1 MKILYNIYNII
12 ISVGEKFVKLYTP
25 FNEKLSEGLKG
36 RESMQMKWLEKSKL
50 LEEEYPNIWFHVS
63 SVGEFEHAL
72 PVISKLS
79 SELQNRINIV
89 VTFFSPSGYNFFS
102 QNKNHLKNTAIKFI
116 EYIPIDTKEN
126 MSFCLDLIKPS
137 LIIYTK
143 YDVWPNLAFEARSR
157 GINQVLISAS
167 LSENSRMLKPIVRS
181 FFKDVYSNLTA
192 IASVSEQDRDRF
204 RNFLNKAPTKIVA
217 VGDTRFDRVYSRAK
231 DTSFI
236 PYPALKN
243 SPRVK
248 VVAGS
253 TWRPDEEIVIGG
265 FTQFKNRHNQ
275 NPLLIIIPHE
285 PTTKRIEEIE
295 AILSKYGLSFTLYSN
310 LKEKNTLEEDT
321 VIVDGLGFL
330 AEIYRYGELAYVG
343 GAFTTGVHSVL
354 EPAVFGIPILFGP
367 KHRNSPEAIQ
377 LAKIG
382 AGVVVKNKDD
392 IEIALSKYLLENRIR
407 ENAGKKALNFI
418 QENLGATDRC
428 VSLIMDYLKDN
439 KYQKSDIAHET

>member
-1 MKILYNIYNII
+1 MKILYNVYNLLII
-12 ISVGEKFVKLYTP
+12 VGEKLVRFYAP
-25 FNEKLSEGLKG
+25 FNEKLSEGLRD
-36 RESMQMKWLEKSKL
+36 RENLRERWLEKSKT
-50 LEEEYPNIWFHVS
+50 LEEGYPNIWFHVS

-79 SELQNRINIV
+79 SELEKKVNII

-102 QNKNHLKNTAIKFI
+102 QNENHLKNTAIKFI
-116 EYIPIDTKEN
+116 EYIPIDTKDN
-126 MSFCLDLIKPS
+126 MRFCLDLIMPE
-137 LIIYTK
+137 LIVYTK
-143 YDVWPNLAFEARSR
+143 YDVWPNLAFEARRR

-167 LSENSRMLKPIVRS
+167 LSENSRMLKPVVRN

-204 RNFLNKAPTKIVA
+204 RNFLKKASTKIVA

-243 SPRVK
+243 SPRAK

-253 TWRPDEEIVIGG
+253 TWPPDEEIVIGG
-265 FTQFKNRHNQ
+265 FTQFKNKHNQ

-285 PTTKRIEEIE
+285 PTAKRIEEIE
-295 AILSKYGLSFTLYSN
+295 VILSKYGLSFILYSN
-310 LKEKNTLEEDT
+310 LKDKITLEEDT
-321 VIVDGLGFL
+321 IIVDGLGFL
-330 AEIYRYGELAYVG
+330 AELYRYGQLAYVG

-377 LAKIG
+377 LAKTG
-382 AGVVVKNKDD
+382 AGTVVKNKDD
-392 IEIALSKYLLENRIR
+392 IEMALSKYLLDNRTR
-407 ENAGKKALNFI
+407 ESDGKKALNFLR
-418 QENLGATDRC
+418 ENLGATDRC
-428 VSLIMDYLKDN
+428 VSLIMDYLKNDGH
-439 KYQKSDIAHET
+439 S